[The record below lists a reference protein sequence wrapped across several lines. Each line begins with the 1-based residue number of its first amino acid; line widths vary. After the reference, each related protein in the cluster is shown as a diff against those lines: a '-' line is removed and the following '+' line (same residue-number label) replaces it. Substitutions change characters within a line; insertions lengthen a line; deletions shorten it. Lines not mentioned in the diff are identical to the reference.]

1 MNRYYC
7 CDERRREALL
17 GHPGLNGLDALEVLD
32 DPTLPVAERQ
42 RVLVVRF
49 VNPLAALAAE
59 NFRIEGGVRIRDIR
73 VLTASDGDP
82 DTDGELR
89 SVRLQLDRSGDFS
102 RYTLRL
108 AAGQEERAPPP
119 GFDPLLASI
128 DFSFKAACAADI
140 DCQPA
145 SACAPESPPAAA
157 IGYLAR
163 DYQSFRR
170 LLLDRMASQLPD
182 WTTRSPADLG
192 VALVELLAYAGDM
205 LSYRQD
211 AIGTEAYL
219 GTARLRGSVRRHA
232 RLVDYFLHEG
242 CNARAWLQLAVRAD
256 VAGLTLAAR
265 IDGQPTLVLT
275 RVPDLPDLVSADA
288 PEVAKALALGPR
300 VFELMHDIR
309 LYAAHNQIDFYT
321 WGAREC
327 CLPRGATRA
336 TLAGHFSD
344 LAAGDVLILA
354 EVRGPATGLAQDA
367 DPAKRHALRL
377 TAVTLVQDLLGGRF
391 QEPPSGDAVSVTEIA
406 WSEADAL
413 PFPLCLSA
421 RSGTQVFDAVSRAF
435 GNVVLVD
442 HGHTLGAEALPAVPA
457 ANPLLRLAR
466 PGGDPCQATST
477 GSGQAVQEAARP
489 ARYRPRLA
497 DGPLTWAVPY
507 DPTAAATQVLATDC
521 RQAEPHLGLTDDDG
535 DVWQA
540 TRDLLAHA
548 ALDRVFAVETDDD
561 GLDALR
567 FGDGIHG
574 ARPAPGPGFAARYRV
589 GNGISGNVGAG
600 SLAHL
605 VSADPALVSD
615 PADPLVAAVTH
626 WLPAQGG
633 QEPETLA
640 ETRAAAP
647 FAFRTQERA
656 VTSEDYAVLAR
667 RFTGVQR
674 VQATPRWTG
683 SWRTVFVSV
692 DRQGGQAVDADFED
706 GLRRHLEAFRLAGQD
721 MEIDAPRE
729 VPLEIELEICVA
741 AGHFPAKVGQAL
753 RDRFHNGIG
762 ADGQLGLFHPDRFS
776 FGEPAYL
783 SPLVAAAQATPGVA
797 SLRVTRFQR
806 FGQAQTDG
814 REAGQLAMERL
825 EIARLDNDANFPER
839 GVFNLVLK
847 ELS

>member
-1 MNRYYC
+1 MSLYYC

-17 GHPGLNGLDALEVLD
+17 GHPDLNGLDALEVLD

-49 VNPLAALAAE
+49 VNPLATLAAE

-82 DTDGELR
+82 DPDGELR
-89 SVRLQLDRSGDFS
+89 SLRLQLDRAGDFS

-108 AAGQEERAPPP
+108 ATAQEESALPP
-119 GFDPLLASI
+119 GFDPLLAAI

-145 SACAPESPPAAA
+145 SACAPASPPAAA

-170 LLLDRMASQLPD
+170 LLLDRLASQLPD
-182 WTTRSPADLG
+182 WTARTPADLG
-192 VALVELLAYAGDM
+192 VALVELLAYAGDL

-265 IDGQPTLVLT
+265 IDGQPTLALT
-275 RVPDLPDLVSADA
+275 RVPDLPALVSADA
-288 PEVAKALALGPR
+288 PEVAKALALRPR

-309 LYAAHNQIDFYT
+309 LYAAHNQFDFHT

-336 TLAGHFSD
+336 TLTGHFPD
-344 LAAGDVLILA
+344 LAVGDVLVLA

-377 TAVTLVQDLLGGRF
+377 TGVTLAQDLLGGRF
-391 QEPPSGDAVSVTEIA
+391 LESPSDDAVPVTEIA

-442 HGHTLGAEALPAVPA
+442 HGQTLAAEALSVVPA
-457 ANPLLRLAR
+457 ANPLLRLAQ
-466 PGGDPCQATST
+466 PGGDPCQD
-477 GSGQAVQEAARP
+477 VQEAARP
-489 ARYRPRLA
+489 ARYRPRLVA
-497 DGPLTWAVPY
+497 APLTWAVPY
-507 DPTAAATQVLATDC
+507 DPTAAAARMLVTDC
-521 RQAEPHLGLTDDDG
+521 RQAEPQLGLTDDDG

-540 TRDLLAHA
+540 SRDLLAHA
-548 ALDRVFAVETDDD
+548 ALDRVFAVEVGNVGDDD
-561 GLDALR
+561 GRAALR
-567 FGDGIHG
+567 FGDGIRG
-574 ARPAPGPGFAARYRV
+574 ARPAPGLGFAARYRV
-589 GNGISGNVGAG
+589 GNGAAGNVGAG

-605 VSADPALVSD
+605 ISADPALISD
-615 PADPLVAAVTH
+615 PADPLIAAVTH
-626 WLPAQGG
+626 WLPAEGG
-633 QEPETLA
+633 QEAETLA

-647 FAFRTQERA
+647 YAFRTQERA
-656 VTSEDYAVLAR
+656 VTSDDYAVLAR
-667 RFTGVQR
+667 RF
-674 VQATPRWTG
+674 
-683 SWRTVFVSV
+683 
-692 DRQGGQAVDADFED
+692 
-706 GLRRHLEAFRLAGQD
+706 AGQW
-721 MEIDAPRE
+721 AVR
-729 VPLEIELEICVA
+729 
-741 AGHFPAKVGQAL
+741 
-753 RDRFHNGIG
+753 
-762 ADGQLGLFHPDRFS
+762 
-776 FGEPAYL
+776 
-783 SPLVAAAQATPGVA
+783 
-797 SLRVTRFQR
+797 
-806 FGQAQTDG
+806 
-814 REAGQLAMERL
+814 
-825 EIARLDNDANFPER
+825 
-839 GVFNLVLK
+839 
-847 ELS
+847 

>member
-1 MNRYYC
+1 MSLYYC

-17 GHPGLNGLDALEVLD
+17 GHPDLNGLDALEVLD
-32 DPTLPVAERQ
+32 DPTLPVADRQ

-49 VNPLAALAAE
+49 VNPLTALAAE

-82 DTDGELR
+82 DPDGELR
-89 SVRLQLDRSGDFS
+89 SVRLQLDRAGDFS

-108 AAGQEERAPPP
+108 VAGEEGSTPPP
-119 GFDPLLASI
+119 SFDPLLAAI
-128 DFSFKAACAADI
+128 DFSFKAACASDL
-140 DCQPA
+140 DCRPA
-145 SACAPESPPAAA
+145 FACAPESPPGAA
-157 IGYLAR
+157 ISYLAR

-182 WTTRSPADLG
+182 WTTRTPADLG

-219 GTARLRGSVRRHA
+219 GTARLRSSVRRHT

-242 CNARAWLQLAVRAD
+242 CNARVWLQLTVRAD
-256 VAGLTLAAR
+256 VAGLALAAR
-265 IDGQPTLVLT
+265 INGQPTRALT
-275 RVPDLPDLVSADA
+275 RVPGLSALTAADA
-288 PEVAKALALGPR
+288 PAVAEALALRPQ
-300 VFELMHDIR
+300 VFELVHNIQ
-309 LYAAHNQIDFYT
+309 LYAAHNRLDFYT

-327 CLPRGATRA
+327 CLPRGATQA
-336 TLAGHFSD
+336 ALAGHYPK
-344 LAAGDVLILA
+344 LAVGDVLILA
-354 EVRGPATGLAQDA
+354 EVRGPATGLTQDA
-367 DPAKRHALRL
+367 DPSKRHAVRL
-377 TAVTLVQDLLGGRF
+377 TGVTLAQDLLGGHF
-391 QEPPSGDAVSVTEIA
+391 LEPASDDAAPVTEIA

-421 RSGTQVFDAVSRAF
+421 RLGTQVFDEVSRAF
-435 GNVVLVD
+435 GNVVLAD
-442 HGHTLGAEALPAVPA
+442 HGHTLGAEKLPVVPH
-457 ANPLLRLAR
+457 ANPLLKLAKF
-466 PGGDPCQATST
+466 GGDPCQD
-477 GSGQAVQEAARP
+477 VQEAARP

-497 DGPLTWAVPY
+497 AGPLTWAVPY
-507 DPTAAATQVLATDC
+507 DPTAAVTQVLATDC
-521 RQAEPHLGLTDDDG
+521 RQAEPQLVLTDDDG
-535 DVWQA
+535 DVWRA
-540 TRDLLAHA
+540 TRDLLGNA

-561 GLDALR
+561 GLAALR

-574 ARPAPGPGFAARYRV
+574 ARPSPGLVFSARYRV
-589 GNGISGNVGAG
+589 GNGTAGNVGAG

-615 PADPLVAAVTH
+615 PADPMITAVTN

-647 FAFRTQERA
+647 YAFRTQERA

-674 VQATPRWTG
+674 VEATPRWTG

-692 DRQGGQAVDADFED
+692 DRQGGQPVDTGFED

-721 MEIDAPRE
+721 LEIDAPRE
-729 VPLEIELEICVA
+729 VPLEIELEVCVA

-753 RDRFHNGIG
+753 LGRFHNGIG